1 VLFSDF
7 TLPIFYLSV
16 LNNNVMQTDKS
27 KKSKY
32 LFEVELEEDE
42 VDALVHLDPDILRKL
57 FYRCGKT
64 FQK

>member
-1 VLFSDF
+1 
-7 TLPIFYLSV
+7 
-16 LNNNVMQTDKS
+16 MQTEKS